1 MKINL
6 HKIEEMKISE
16 FANKHDL
23 VMEVNERDLPVGHPL
38 RFYACFAHTEV
49 KDGCILIGTYGN
61 GDCPEQAINNYA
73 KEIQFQTIVV
83 NARSQNRR
91 EITVPRLK
99 A

>member
-49 KDGCILIGTYGN
+49 KDGCILIGTYGKVKKQPPDLTA
-61 GDCPEQAINNYA
+61 GE
-73 KEIQFQTIVV
+73 F
-83 NARSQNRR
+83 NRR
-91 EITVPRLK
+91 EC
-99 A
+99 

>member
-6 HKIEEMKISE
+6 YKIEEMKISE
-16 FANKHDL
+16 FADKHGL
-23 VMEVNERDLPVGHPL
+23 VMEVHERKCPVGHPL

-91 EITVPRLK
+91 EITVPRLT

>member
-1 MKINL
+1 MGTTLKFL
-6 HKIEEMKISE
+6 SE
-16 FANKHDL
+16 NTVRKCTF
-23 VMEVNERDLPVGHPL
+23 
-38 RFYACFAHTEV
+38 
-49 KDGCILIGTYGN
+49 GN

-91 EITVPRLK
+91 EITVPRLT